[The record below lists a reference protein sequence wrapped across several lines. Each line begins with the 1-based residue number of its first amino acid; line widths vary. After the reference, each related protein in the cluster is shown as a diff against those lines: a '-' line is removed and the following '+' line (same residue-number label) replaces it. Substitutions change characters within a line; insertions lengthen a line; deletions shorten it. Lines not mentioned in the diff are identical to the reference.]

1 MLELVPDST
10 PDQADSGKQK
20 AEADAR
26 PSATIHYLFDPRTPS
41 LNAIISVAR
50 RLQEVLLEHGAL
62 PEGAPLPFPALAPN
76 PDN

>member
-10 PDQADSGKQK
+10 SEKTDSGEHK
-20 AEADAR
+20 AEADTR
-26 PSATIHYLFDPRTPS
+26 PSATIHYIYDPFNPPLT
-41 LNAIISVAR
+41 AIISVAR
-50 RLQEVLLEHGAL
+50 RLQEVLLEYGAL